1 MPYYTTGDYA
11 TGGYYQG
18 DPGLGRL
25 FKRIIKVGR
34 KVLPFAASF
43 IPGVGGLVAGG
54 LAAAASRRIAPRPR
68 VQYEP
73 TQYPSFPGTGL
84 QPSFPTFRGPPDPMS
99 GRYGPGAKIPVTAGQ
114 VCCPPGTHPAKD
126 GSGRCV
132 TNRRMN
138 PLNPRALRRAIRRQ
152 DGFARLA
159 KRMGYVKRKGR

>member
-1 MPYYTTGDYA
+1 MPYYQTGDYA

-25 FKRIIKVGR
+25 FKRIVKVGR
-34 KVLPFAASF
+34 KILPYAASF
-43 IPGVGGLVAGG
+43 IPGVGGVVAS
-54 LAAAASRRIAPRPR
+54 LASRAIAPRAPAPR

-99 GRYGPGAKIPVTAGQ
+99 GRYGPVAKIPISAAG
-114 VCCPPGTHPAKD
+114 CPSCPSGTHPAKD

-152 DGFARLA
+152 EGFGRLA
-159 KRMGYVKRKGR
+159 KRMGYVKRKR